1 MGNLV
6 VKERDVVI
14 PGEDLATGMDYLPS
28 RGTYRDGEKIVA
40 SQLGLVMVEGKVV
53 KIIPLSGRY
62 APKRGDTIIGK
73 VIDVAMSAWRLEIN
87 CAYSAMMS
95 LAEATSSYIQRG
107 ADLTRFYDIGDFIV
121 AKITNVTSQKLVDV
135 SMRGPGLRKLEGGSF
150 IEVNS
155 NKVPRII
162 GKQGSMV
169 SMIKEATDCR
179 ITVGQNGI
187 VWISGEPQMENIA
200 IDAIKKIEKE
210 AHVSGLTDKVK
221 AYLDKKIKGVK
232 K

>member
-1 MGNLV
+1 MGKLE
-6 VKERDVVI
+6 VKGRDVVI
-14 PGEDLATGMDYLPS
+14 PGEELATGMDYLPS

-40 SQLGLVMVEGKVV
+40 SQLGLVMMEGKVV

-62 APKRGDTIIGK
+62 APKRGDTVIGK
-73 VIDVAMSAWRLEIN
+73 VVDVAMSAWRIEIN

-121 AKITNVTSQKLVDV
+121 ANVTNVTSQKLVDV
-135 SMRGPGLRKLEGGSF
+135 SMKGPGLRKLEGGLF
-150 IEVNS
+150 IEVKS

-169 SMIKEATDCR
+169 TMIKEATNCR

-187 VWISGEPQMENIA
+187 VWIAGEPKMETIA
-200 IDAIKKIEKE
+200 IGAIKKIEKE
-210 AHVSGLTDKVK
+210 SHVSGLTENIKT
-221 AYLDKKIKGVK
+221 YLDKELKGVK

>member
-1 MGNLV
+1 
-6 VKERDVVI
+6 
-14 PGEDLATGMDYLPS
+14 MDYLPS
-28 RGTYRDGEKIVA
+28 KGTYRDGEKIVA
-40 SQLGLVMVEGKVV
+40 AQLGLVRIEGKVV

-62 APKRGDTIIGK
+62 NPKRGDTIIGK
-73 VIDVAMSAWRLEIN
+73 VVDVAMSGWRIELN
-87 CAYSAMMS
+87 CAYSSMMS
-95 LAEATSSYIQRG
+95 LSEATSSYIQRG
-107 ADLTRFYDIGDFIV
+107 ADLTKFYNIGEYIV

-135 SMRGPGLRKLEGGSF
+135 SMRGPGLRKLEDGSF

-169 SMIKEATDCR
+169 TMIKEATNCR

-187 VWISGEPQMENIA
+187 VWVSGEPQMETIA

-210 AHVSGLTDKVK
+210 SHVSGLTDKIK
-221 AYLDKKIKGVK
+221 TYLDKKLKGVK

>member
-1 MGNLV
+1 MGKLE

-14 PGEDLATGMDYLPS
+14 PGEELATGMDYLPS
-28 RGTYRDGEKIVA
+28 RGTYRDGDKIVA
-40 SQLGLVMVEGKVV
+40 SQLGLVMIDGKVV

-62 APKRGDTIIGK
+62 APQRGDTIIGK

-107 ADLTRFYDIGDFIV
+107 ADLTKFYDIGDFVV

-135 SMRGPGLRKLEGGSF
+135 SMKGPGLRKLEGGSF
-150 IEVNS
+150 IEVKS

-169 SMIKEATDCR
+169 TMIKEATNCR

-187 VWISGEPQMENIA
+187 VWILGEPQMETIA
-200 IDAIKKIEKE
+200 IDAIKKIEQE
-210 AHVSGLTDKVK
+210 SHISGLTDKIK
-221 AYLDKKIKGVK
+221 AYLDKKLKGVK